1 MNTGADQ
8 RATTAPAPE
17 GGAATGPA
25 ATKPAAKA
33 QETRQSPATENR
45 RQTPRKAEFIVPACI
60 ILLIAV
66 VFIYLNQGLLRLGQD
81 IAEDRADSMA
91 TFGEIEARLD
101 AARADENGLR
111 ARLEALQAEQA
122 ALEARL
128 AAAAAAPRSGAHSDY
143 ALAEIEYLLVLAGHK
158 LALEQDVAGALA
170 ALRAADTRLTGLA
183 LPGAEQAQARLR
195 ADMARLGA
203 LEQADLGGL
212 GLYLSD
218 LIQRVDALPFGATAT
233 FEPAAAPG
241 AAPEGAR
248 GFFAAVWRELKSL
261 VIVRR
266 EDEAERPRLLPD
278 QVYFLR
284 ANIKL
289 ELANARLAVFNR
301 DTDNLQASLTQIQGW
316 LGEHFDTDDSAVANF
331 NDTLR
336 RMQGLELALP
346 ELTIDST
353 LESVRALAGP
363 GPNDAGGDP

>member
-8 RATTAPAPE
+8 KATTAPATAEPRKT
-17 GGAATGPA
+17 APPPA
-25 ATKPAAKA
+25 MEK
-33 QETRQSPATENR
+33 R

-66 VFIYLNQGLLRLGQD
+66 VFIYLNQGLLRLGKD
-81 IAEDRADSMA
+81 IAASKADSA
-91 TFGEIEARLD
+91 AAFGEIKARLD
-101 AARADENGLR
+101 AARADENGIR
-111 ARLEALQAEQA
+111 ARLDALQAEQA
-122 ALEARL
+122 ALGERL
-128 AAAAAAPRSGAHSDY
+128 ATVAPQDGVHSDY

-170 ALRAADTRLTGLA
+170 ALRAADQRLTGLA
-183 LPGAEQAQARLR
+183 LPGAEQARAGLR

-218 LIQRVDALPFGATAT
+218 LIQRVDALPFGASAA
-233 FEPAAAPG
+233 FEPAAAPTG

-261 VIVRR
+261 IIVRR

-278 QVYFLR
+278 EVYFLR

-301 DTDNLQASLTQIQGW
+301 DTDNLQASLTQIQDW
-316 LGEHFDTDDSAVANF
+316 LGEHFDTNDSAVANF

-363 GPNDAGGDP
+363 EPHDAGGDP

>member
-8 RATTAPAPE
+8 KATTAPATAE
-17 GGAATGPA
+17 PA
-25 ATKPAAKA
+25 IKKPAAEPQKTA
-33 QETRQSPATENR
+33 PSPATEKR
-45 RQTPRKAEFIVPACI
+45 RQTPQKAEFIVPACI

-66 VFIYLNQGLLRLGQD
+66 IFIYLNQGLLRLGQD
-81 IAEDRADSMA
+81 IAGGKADSA
-91 TFGEIEARLD
+91 AAFGEIEARLD

-111 ARLEALQAEQA
+111 ARLEALQAEQE
-122 ALEARL
+122 ALKARL
-128 AAAAAAPRSGAHSDY
+128 ADAATAPQSGAHSDY

-170 ALRAADTRLTGLA
+170 ALRAADQRLTGLA
-183 LPGAEQAQARLR
+183 LPGAEQARAGLR

-203 LEQADLGGL
+203 LEQADLSGL

-218 LIQRVDALPFGATAT
+218 LIQRVDALPLGASAT
-233 FEPAAAPG
+233 FEPAAG

-261 VIVRR
+261 VVIRR
-266 EDEAERPRLLPD
+266 EEEAERPRLLPD

-301 DTDNLQASLTQIQGW
+301 DTDNLQASLTQIQDW

-346 ELTIDST
+346 ALTIDST
-353 LESVRALAGP
+353 LESLRALAGP
-363 GPNDAGGDP
+363 RPHEAGDEP

>member
-8 RATTAPAPE
+8 KATTAPATAE
-17 GGAATGPA
+17 PA
-25 ATKPAAKA
+25 IKKPAAEPQQTA
-33 QETRQSPATENR
+33 PSPATEKR
-45 RQTPRKAEFIVPACI
+45 RQTPQKAEFIVPACI

-81 IAEDRADSMA
+81 IAGGKADSA
-91 TFGEIEARLD
+91 TTFGEIEARLD

-122 ALEARL
+122 ALDAKL
-128 AAAAAAPRSGAHSDY
+128 AATAPQSGAHSDY

-170 ALRAADTRLTGLA
+170 ALRAADQRLTGLA

-203 LEQADLGGL
+203 LEQDDLGGL

-218 LIQRVDALPFGATAT
+218 LIQRVDALPLGASAT
-233 FEPAAAPG
+233 FEPAAAPAG

-284 ANIKL
+284 ANSKL

-301 DTDNLQASLTQIQGW
+301 DTDNLQASLRQIQDW

-346 ELTIDST
+346 ALTIDST

-363 GPNDAGGDP
+363 GPNDAGGEP

>member
-8 RATTAPAPE
+8 KATTDPATTE
-17 GGAATGPA
+17 PA
-25 ATKPAAKA
+25 ATKPAAEPQQTA
-33 QETRQSPATENR
+33 PPPATEKR
-45 RQTPRKAEFIVPACI
+45 PQTPRKAEFIVPACL

-81 IAEDRADSMA
+81 IAGGRADSAA

-101 AARADENGLR
+101 AARADENGIR

-128 AAAAAAPRSGAHSDY
+128 ADAAAPQSGAHSDY

-170 ALRAADTRLTGLA
+170 ALTAADQRLTGLA
-183 LPGAEQAQARLR
+183 LPGVEQAQAGLR

-203 LEQADLGGL
+203 LEQADLSGL

-218 LIQRVDALPFGATAT
+218 LIQRVDALPLRASAT
-233 FEPAAAPG
+233 FEPAAAPAG

-261 VIVRR
+261 VIIRR

-301 DTDNLQASLTQIQGW
+301 DTDNLQASLTQIQDW
-316 LGEHFDTDDSAVANF
+316 LGEHFDMDDSRAANF
-331 NDTLR
+331 NDTLK

-346 ELTIDST
+346 ALTIDST

-363 GPNDAGGDP
+363 GPHDAGGDP

>member
-1 MNTGADQ
+1 MNTGTDHKA
-8 RATTAPAPE
+8 ATDPAPA

-25 ATKPAAKA
+25 ETKPATKA
-33 QETRQSPATENR
+33 QETSQPPDTENR
-45 RQTPRKAEFIVPACI
+45 RQTPRKAEFIVPACL

-66 VFIYLNQGLLRLGQD
+66 VFIYLNQGLLRLGKD
-81 IAEDRADSMA
+81 IAGGKADSAA
-91 TFGEIEARLD
+91 TFGEIEARFD

-111 ARLEALQAEQA
+111 ARLEALQTEQA
-122 ALEARL
+122 ALDARL
-128 AAAAAAPRSGAHSDY
+128 ADAIAPQGGAHSDY

-183 LPGAEQAQARLR
+183 LPGAEQAQAGLR

-218 LIQRVDALPFGATAT
+218 LIQRVDALPFRATAT
-233 FEPAAAPG
+233 FEPAAAPR

-248 GFFAAVWRELKSL
+248 GLFAAVWRELKSL

-301 DTDNLQASLTQIQGW
+301 DTDNLRASLRRIQGW

-331 NDTLR
+331 KDTLR

-346 ELTIDST
+346 ALTIDST

-363 GPNDAGGDP
+363 GPHDAVGEP

>member
-8 RATTAPAPE
+8 KATTAPATAE
-17 GGAATGPA
+17 PA
-25 ATKPAAKA
+25 AKKPAAEPQKTA
-33 QETRQSPATENR
+33 PPPATGNR
-45 RQTPRKAEFIVPACI
+45 RQTPRKAEFIVPACL

-66 VFIYLNQGLLRLGQD
+66 VFIYLNQGLLRLAED
-81 IAEDRADSMA
+81 IAGGRADSAA

-101 AARADENGLR
+101 AARADGNGLR
-111 ARLEALQAEQA
+111 ARLEALQTEQT

-128 AAAAAAPRSGAHSDY
+128 ADAAAAPQSGAHSDY

-170 ALRAADTRLTGLA
+170 ALRAADQRLTGLA
-183 LPGAEQAQARLR
+183 LPGAEQAQAGLR

-218 LIQRVDALPFGATAT
+218 LIQRVDALPLRATAT
-233 FEPAAAPG
+233 LEPAAAPAG

-248 GFFAAVWRELKSL
+248 GLFAAVWRELKSL
-261 VIVRR
+261 VIIRR

-301 DTDNLQASLTQIQGW
+301 DTDNLQASLRQIQDW

-331 NDTLR
+331 KDTLR

-346 ELTIDST
+346 ALTIDST

-363 GPNDAGGDP
+363 GPNDAGGEP

>member
-8 RATTAPAPE
+8 KATTDPATTE
-17 GGAATGPA
+17 PA
-25 ATKPAAKA
+25 ATKPAAEPQQTA
-33 QETRQSPATENR
+33 PPPATEKR
-45 RQTPRKAEFIVPACI
+45 PQTPRKAEFIVPACL

-66 VFIYLNQGLLRLGQD
+66 VFIYLNQGLLRLAKD
-81 IAEDRADSMA
+81 IAGGRADSAA
-91 TFGEIEARLD
+91 TFGEIEARLN

-128 AAAAAAPRSGAHSDY
+128 AEAAAPQSGAHSDY

-170 ALRAADTRLTGLA
+170 ALRAADQRLTGLA
-183 LPGAEQAQARLR
+183 LPGAEQAQAGLR

-218 LIQRVDALPFGATAT
+218 LIQRVDALPLQASAT
-233 FEPAAAPG
+233 FEPAAAPTG

-261 VIVRR
+261 VIIRR

-301 DTDNLQASLTQIQGW
+301 DTDNLQASLTQIQDW
-316 LGEHFDTDDSAVANF
+316 LGEHFDMDDSAMANF
-331 NDTLR
+331 KDTLR

-363 GPNDAGGDP
+363 GPHDAGGEP

>member
-8 RATTAPAPE
+8 KATTTPATAE
-17 GGAATGPA
+17 PA
-25 ATKPAAKA
+25 AKKPAAEPRKTA
-33 QETRQSPATENR
+33 PPPAMEKD

-81 IAEDRADSMA
+81 IAGGKADSAA

-101 AARADENGLR
+101 AARADENGIR
-111 ARLEALQAEQA
+111 ARLEALQAEQT
-122 ALEARL
+122 ALSERL
-128 AAAAAAPRSGAHSDY
+128 ADAAAPQGGAHSDY

-183 LPGAEQAQARLR
+183 LPGAEQAQAGLR

-218 LIQRVDALPFGATAT
+218 LIQRVDALPLRASAT

-248 GFFAAVWRELKSL
+248 GLFAAVWRELKSL

-301 DTDNLQASLTQIQGW
+301 DTDNLQASLTQIQDW
-316 LGEHFDTDDSAVANF
+316 LGEHFDMGDSAVANF

-336 RMQGLELALP
+336 RMQGLKLALP
-346 ELTIDST
+346 ALTIDST

-363 GPNDAGGDP
+363 RPHDAGGEP

>member
-8 RATTAPAPE
+8 KATTAPATAEPQKT
-17 GGAATGPA
+17 APPPA
-25 ATKPAAKA
+25 MEKG
-33 QETRQSPATENR
+33 
-45 RQTPRKAEFIVPACI
+45 RQTPRKTEFIVPACI

-66 VFIYLNQGLLRLGQD
+66 VFIYLNQGLLRLAED
-81 IAEDRADSMA
+81 IAGGRADSAA
-91 TFGEIEARLD
+91 TFSEIETRLD

-111 ARLEALQAEQA
+111 AGLEALQAEQN

-128 AAAAAAPRSGAHSDY
+128 AEAAAPQSVAQSDY

-158 LALEQDVAGALA
+158 LTLEQDVAGALA
-170 ALRAADTRLTGLA
+170 ALRAADQRLTGLA
-183 LPGAEQAQARLR
+183 LPGAEQAQAGLR

-218 LIQRVDALPFGATAT
+218 LIQRVDALPLLASAT

-261 VIVRR
+261 VIIRR

-301 DTDNLQASLTQIQGW
+301 DTDNLQASLTQIQDW
-316 LGEHFDTDDSAVANF
+316 LGEHFDMGDSATANF

-346 ELTIDST
+346 EIAIDST

-363 GPNDAGGDP
+363 GPNDADGEP

>member
-8 RATTAPAPE
+8 KATTAPATAE
-17 GGAATGPA
+17 PA
-25 ATKPAAKA
+25 AKKPAAEPQKTA
-33 QETRQSPATENR
+33 PPPATEKR
-45 RQTPRKAEFIVPACI
+45 RQTPQKAEFIVPACI

-66 VFIYLNQGLLRLGQD
+66 VFIYLNQGLLRLAKD
-81 IAEDRADSMA
+81 IAEGKADSAA
-91 TFGEIEARLD
+91 TFGRIEARLD

-128 AAAAAAPRSGAHSDY
+128 ADAATAPQSGAHSDY

-170 ALRAADTRLTGLA
+170 ALRAADQRLTGLA
-183 LPGAEQAQARLR
+183 LPGAEQARAGLR

-203 LEQADLGGL
+203 LEQADLSGL

-218 LIQRVDALPFGATAT
+218 LIQRVDALPLGASAT
-233 FEPAAAPG
+233 FEPAAG

-301 DTDNLQASLTQIQGW
+301 DTDNLQASLRQIQDW
-316 LGEHFDTDDSAVANF
+316 LGEHFDTDDSAAANF

-346 ELTIDST
+346 ALTIDST

-363 GPNDAGGDP
+363 GPHDAGGDP